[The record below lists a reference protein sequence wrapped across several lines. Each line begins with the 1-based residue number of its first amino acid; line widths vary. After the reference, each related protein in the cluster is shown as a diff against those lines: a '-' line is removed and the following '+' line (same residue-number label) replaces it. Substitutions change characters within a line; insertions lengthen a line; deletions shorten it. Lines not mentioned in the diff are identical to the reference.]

1 MASELVQRM
10 AEVLSVRSAYREV
23 FKTPSGEKV
32 LRHLC
37 RSAKVNTSAFVA
49 GSPDQTAYLNG
60 QRDIVISI
68 LRYVHG
74 NDDEIKR
81 AIEQAY
87 KQEKQNE

>member
-1 MASELVQRM
+1 MMSDLIQRM
-10 AEVLSVRSAYREV
+10 ADILAVRSAYRDV
-23 FKTPSGEKV
+23 FKTPSGEIV
-32 LRHLC
+32 LRHLS

-60 QRDIVISI
+60 QRDIVLSI

-74 NDDEIKR
+74 SDDEIKR

-87 KQEKQNE
+87 KQEKQHE